1 MAANGVFSY
10 RRYAEALLELRLNDA
25 GRKRLRQIVRVH
37 GRRELGRGPSPQEL
51 DDLYLI
57 QLSMH
62 VDDELQKPHMD
73 LLRVATELDWSR
85 TKLWRRLHRRAVG
98 T

>member
-1 MAANGVFSY
+1 MDDETDG
-10 RRYAEALLELRLNDA
+10 L
-25 GRKRLRQIVRVH
+25 
-37 GRRELGRGPSPQEL
+37 SPQEL

-85 TKLWRRLHRRAVG
+85 TKLWRRLREAENRGLRR